1 MLSIMPKNL
10 SLEFDPP
17 DSNRDETLFAELVI
31 PVPIDKLFT
40 YRVPATMNKQI
51 KVGQRAIVQFGARK
65 IQTGIILR
73 LHNQPPE
80 AYEAK
85 YILELLD
92 ENEIVYE
99 HQIKLYQ
106 WMASYYMCTLGE
118 VVKAALPS
126 GLKLSSESLVQLDPR
141 FDLETTELDFSVKE
155 RMVLQRL
162 KQESLG
168 YSAIVNLTGTKVIY
182 NLLKSLVSKEAII
195 IFEQVKEKY
204 KPKTER
210 RIRLSK
216 EFVTKKKLEAL
227 FETLSKKP
235 KQEAA
240 LLKYLQHVPVF
251 SDASLNEKGILKSTL
266 VEKEISDAVVR
277 TLVKNQIIEEFDV
290 TVPRFGF
297 ADLHQ
302 DHPVLL
308 SEQQEQVRNSLLK
321 IFEQRNTALLHGVT
335 GSGKTEIYIDLIK
348 RALAGGTQVLYLL
361 PEIALTTQIVLR
373 LKKIFGSALGV
384 YHSKFS
390 DNERVEVWN
399 GVLTGKFKFVVGV
412 RSSIFLPFDNL
423 GLIIVDEEHDPS
435 YKQHDPAPRY
445 HARDVALIMGQSQ
458 NAKVILGSAT
468 PSVESF
474 YQAQAGKY
482 GLVILSD
489 RFGAATLPEIS
500 FADMAQEKKRKSNKG
515 EFSSLLLREIKD
527 ATDRKEQVILFQNR
541 RGYAPIV
548 QCEDCGWVPKC
559 INCAVSLTY
568 HQYRHAM
575 VCHYCGYREELPKQC
590 PECSSKRILTLGYG
604 TEKLE
609 EELKLHFPEIK
620 TQRMD
625 LDTTRT
631 KSGYEDII
639 AGFESGQ
646 TDVLV
651 GTQMVTKGLDFDKV
665 SLVGVFDADRLMH
678 FPDFR
683 SYERAFQL
691 ITQVSG
697 RAGRREKQG
706 KVIIQTSNPKHEIFN
721 FVLQNKVTEFLTE
734 QIADRQE
741 HFYPPFARLIEII
754 FKQTDKKVVRDAA
767 EKYTEGIKSK
777 LKQVKILGPDE
788 PMVSKIRNEFLIHVL
803 LKIPR
808 NQGGLKEIKNLLLSG
823 STQLQQEKQFRS
835 VKVVFD
841 VDPV

>member
-1 MLSIMPKNL
+1 MPNNL
-10 SLEFDPP
+10 SFEFDPH
-17 DSNRDETLFAELVI
+17 ETLFAELVI

-40 YRVPATMNKQI
+40 YRVPAAMNNQI
-51 KVGQRAIVQFGARK
+51 KIGQRAIVQFGAKK
-65 IQTGIILR
+65 IQTGIVVH
-73 LHNQPPE
+73 LHNRPPVD
-80 AYEAK
+80 YEAK

-92 ENEIVYE
+92 GSEIIYD
-99 HQIKLYQ
+99 QQFKLYQ
-106 WMASYYMCTLGE
+106 WMDGYYMCTFGE
-118 VVKAALPS
+118 VINAALPS
-126 GLKLSSESLVQLDPR
+126 GLKLSSESIVQIDPR
-141 FDLETTELDFSVKE
+141 FNLETSAFDFSEKE
-155 RMVLQRL
+155 RIVLQRL
-162 KQESLG
+162 KQESLN
-168 YSAIVNLTGTKVIY
+168 YSAIVNLIGSKVIY

-195 IFEQVKEKY
+195 IFEQVKEKFR
-204 KPKTER
+204 PKTER
-210 RIRLSK
+210 RIRLSGDFMSK
-216 EFVTKKKLEAL
+216 NKLEFL
-227 FETLSKKP
+227 FETISKKP
-235 KQEAA
+235 KQEAV
-240 LLKYLQHVPVF
+240 LLKYLQIVPIF
-251 SDASLNEKGILKSTL
+251 SDFSLNEKGISKSML
-266 VEKEISDAVVR
+266 IDEEISDSVIR
-277 TLVKNQIIEEFDV
+277 TLVKNKILEEFEI

-297 ADLHQ
+297 EEPKQEHS
-302 DHPVLL
+302 VLL
-308 SEQQEQVRNSLLK
+308 SELQEQTRNSILK
-321 IFEQRNTALLHGVT
+321 IFEEKNTVLLHGVT

-348 RALAGGTQVLYLL
+348 RALEGGSQVLYLL

-445 HARDVALIMGQSQ
+445 HARDVALVMAQSH

-468 PSVESF
+468 PSVESY
-474 YQAQAGKY
+474 YQASIGKF
-482 GLVILSD
+482 GLVTLTD
-489 RFGAATLPEIS
+489 RFGAAVLPEIS
-500 FADMAQEKKRKSNKG
+500 FANMSQEKKRKTNKG
-515 EFSSLLLREIKD
+515 EFSSLLLNEIKE
-527 ATDRKEQVILFQNR
+527 ATDKKEQVILFQNR
-541 RGYAPIV
+541 RGYSPMV

-568 HQYRHAM
+568 HQFRHAL
-575 VCHYCGYREELPKQC
+575 VCHYCGYREALPTQC
-590 PECSSKRILTLGYG
+590 PQCSSKRILTLGYG

-639 AGFESGQ
+639 TGFESGN

-697 RAGRREKQG
+697 RSGRREKRG
-706 KVIIQTSNPKHEIFN
+706 KVVIQTSNPKHKLFSYVVEN
-721 FVLQNKVTEFLTE
+721 RGTDFLKE
-734 QIADRQE
+734 ELADRQQ
-741 HFYPPFARLIEII
+741 HWYPPFARLIEIVC
-754 FKQTDKKVVRDAA
+754 KHSDKKIAREGA
-767 EKYTEGIKSK
+767 EKFTEAIKPK
-777 LKQVKILGPDE
+777 IKQVKILGPGE
-788 PMVSKIRNEFLIHVL
+788 PMISKIRNEFLMHVL

-808 NQGGLKEIKNLLLSG
+808 QQSGLAEIKNILLVEASR
-823 STQLQQEKQFRS
+823 LQQEKIYRS
-835 VKVVFD
+835 LKIVFD